1 MPFPAIENEC
11 QVAKENIKK
20 HIEKLEEKIED
31 TGSSDFTDDIVTR
44 RIEKR
49 IAKLHRTLK
58 KLMKIH
64 EMDSSVPEYEEALA
78 KGIAIK
84 SKYLSTASGKELVIE
99 PTDAWLAVFVGTAEE
114 LEEDIARN
122 CRTLRTLQM
131 SNDAKQKERIVRDN
145 IERRYEEK
153 NRYFHL

>member
-20 HIEKLEEKIED
+20 HIEKLEEKMED
-31 TGSSDFTDDIVTR
+31 TGSPDFTGDIVTR
-44 RIEKR
+44 GIEKR

-64 EMDSSVPEYEEALA
+64 EMDSEEPEVEEMFA
-78 KGIAIK
+78 KEMARK
-84 SKYLSTASGKELVIE
+84 SKNLSTTTGKEL
-99 PTDAWLAVFVGTAEE
+99 EE

-131 SNDAKQKERIVRDN
+131 SNDAKQKERIVRGN

-153 NRYFHL
+153 NRYFRL

>member
-20 HIEKLEEKIED
+20 HIEKLRKELPTV
-31 TGSSDFTDDIVTR
+31 TGEPDFTEDIVTR
-44 RIEKR
+44 VIEKR
-49 IAKLHRTLK
+49 IGELRKTQN

-64 EMDSSVPEYEEALA
+64 EMDSRLPEVEEMLA
-78 KGIAIK
+78 KEMARK
-84 SKYLSTASGKELVIE
+84 SKNLSTTTGKEL
-99 PTDAWLAVFVGTAEE
+99 EE

-131 SNDAKQKERIVRDN
+131 SNDARRKARIVRDN
-145 IERRYEEK
+145 IERRYA
-153 NRYFHL
+153 

>member
-1 MPFPAIENEC
+1 VPFPAIENEC

-20 HIEKLEEKIED
+20 HIEKLEEKMED
-31 TGSSDFTDDIVTR
+31 TGSPDFTGDIVTR
-44 RIEKR
+44 GIEKR

-64 EMDSSVPEYEEALA
+64 EMDSEEPEVEEMFA
-78 KGIAIK
+78 KEMARK
-84 SKYLSTASGKELVIE
+84 SKNLSTTTGKEL
-99 PTDAWLAVFVGTAEE
+99 EE
-114 LEEDIARN
+114 LEEGIARN

>member
-1 MPFPAIENEC
+1 MGYDQYTVPFPAIENEC

-20 HIEKLEEKIED
+20 HIEKLRKELPTV
-31 TGSSDFTDDIVTR
+31 TGSPDFTDDIVTR
-44 RIEKR
+44 GIEKR

-64 EMDSSVPEYEEALA
+64 EMDSEEPEVEEMFA
-78 KGIAIK
+78 KEMARK
-84 SKYLSTASGKELVIE
+84 SKNLSTTTGKEL
-99 PTDAWLAVFVGTAEE
+99 EE

-131 SNDAKQKERIVRDN
+131 SNDARRKARIVRDN
-145 IERRYEEK
+145 IERRYA
-153 NRYFHL
+153 

>member
-20 HIEKLEEKIED
+20 HIEKLEEKMED
-31 TGSSDFTDDIVTR
+31 TGSPDFTGDIVTR
-44 RIEKR
+44 GIEKR

-64 EMDSSVPEYEEALA
+64 EMDSEEPEVEEMFA
-78 KGIAIK
+78 KEMARK
-84 SKYLSTASGKELVIE
+84 SKNLSTTTGKEL
-99 PTDAWLAVFVGTAEE
+99 EE

-131 SNDAKQKERIVRDN
+131 SNDADFKARIVRDN
-145 IERRYEEK
+145 IERRYA
-153 NRYFHL
+153 